1 MYLIRY
7 QGLHMYVFSEFY
19 VLMFWNLSPIFLSS
33 WDLMT
38 TPPGELS
45 AFMSRIHMPTS
56 VILGILVVF
65 RFFPTVKSEL
75 KSVYLS
81 MKNRGLTGIRHIFG
95 HPLITGEYVL
105 IPFLFRVLMIADQL
119 SVSGTARGAD
129 TPGIRGSYYEK
140 NMCMTDIAIMILWVV
155 VTVAYLRIGG
165 IKI

>member
-1 MYLIRY
+1 
-7 QGLHMYVFSEFY
+7 
-19 VLMFWNLSPIFLSS
+19 MFWNLSPIFLSS

-81 MKNRGLTGIRHIFG
+81 MKNRGLTGIRHIFR

-140 NMCMTDIAIMILWVV
+140 NMCMPDIAIMILWVV